1 MINFHMC
8 SGLRWPN
15 GYDGG
20 KGQAGRLFRKA
31 ILSLSVVL
39 VNYTGVLNL
48 NLCSISYVP
57 M

>member
-1 MINFHMC
+1 MC